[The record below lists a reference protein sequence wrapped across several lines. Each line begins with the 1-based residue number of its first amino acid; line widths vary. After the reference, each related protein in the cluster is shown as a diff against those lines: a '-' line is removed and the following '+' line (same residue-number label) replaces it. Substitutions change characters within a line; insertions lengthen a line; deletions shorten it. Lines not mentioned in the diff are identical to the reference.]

1 VNRKTGNP
9 RFLVPSSPFFS
20 IFNLLQANIFL
31 ANGLHNR
38 IQAEGTITMTEIPL
52 VDTKIASDDEERP
65 FGVMILS
72 ILQIIGGLVV
82 LGMGGL
88 IFAVA
93 YSFYGLIGIGL
104 IITGLITCYVGYG
117 LWSMQSWAWKWAM
130 VVNGISI
137 VLYLVT
143 MIWPGLILPVIIVI
157 YLNQEHVKRRFS

>member
-1 VNRKTGNP
+1 
-9 RFLVPSSPFFS
+9 
-20 IFNLLQANIFL
+20 
-31 ANGLHNR
+31 
-38 IQAEGTITMTEIPL
+38 MTEIPL
-52 VDTKIASDDEERP
+52 ADTEIASDDEERP
-65 FGVMILS
+65 LGVMILS
-72 ILQIIGGLVV
+72 VLQIIGGFVV

-104 IITGLITCYVGYG
+104 IIMGLITCYVGYG

-143 MIWPGLILPVIIVI
+143 MVWPGLILPIIIVI
-157 YLNQEHVKRRFS
+157 YLNQGHVKRRFS